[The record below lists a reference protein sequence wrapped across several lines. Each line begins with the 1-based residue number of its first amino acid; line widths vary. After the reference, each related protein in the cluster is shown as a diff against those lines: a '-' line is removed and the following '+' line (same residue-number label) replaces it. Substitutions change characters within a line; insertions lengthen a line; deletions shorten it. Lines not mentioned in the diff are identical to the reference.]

1 MGCSIFCGLGPNAPT
16 SGNGASVAGH
26 WNSQEVYASAK
37 MTDDHV
43 TEQQDFRNVGRKLNR
58 KIRWCKL
65 RTGEQQLVEN
75 DGKTY
80 RSLSTLHATGQSVP
94 VGGQKADSDNNNP
107 LQFGF
112 REIQK
117 VGTAGVQTQ
126 RRKLNSV
133 TNDTLW
139 LHSANSSGPARHSK
153 AHRPEMKPTLR
164 LHSRT
169 GSERCPRLT
178 SNGKSWHGNNEVYI
192 RIKRIETLRN
202 SPQAGDGQSDDPGTN
217 HKIEESKNQE
227 KKESLGSHHNLIKS
241 PVSTK
246 RHSNVSM
253 HCKANGEKLIAFGL
267 MRLVANVG

>member
-1 MGCSIFCGLGPNAPT
+1 
-16 SGNGASVAGH
+16 
-26 WNSQEVYASAK
+26 

-117 VGTAGVQTQ
+117 VGTAGVQT
-126 RRKLNSV
+126 
-133 TNDTLW
+133 
-139 LHSANSSGPARHSK
+139 SG
-153 AHRPEMKPTLR
+153 E
-164 LHSRT
+164 
-169 GSERCPRLT
+169 
-178 SNGKSWHGNNEVYI
+178 N
-192 RIKRIETLRN
+192 
-202 SPQAGDGQSDDPGTN
+202 
-217 HKIEESKNQE
+217 
-227 KKESLGSHHNLIKS
+227 
-241 PVSTK
+241 
-246 RHSNVSM
+246 
-253 HCKANGEKLIAFGL
+253 
-267 MRLVANVG
+267 